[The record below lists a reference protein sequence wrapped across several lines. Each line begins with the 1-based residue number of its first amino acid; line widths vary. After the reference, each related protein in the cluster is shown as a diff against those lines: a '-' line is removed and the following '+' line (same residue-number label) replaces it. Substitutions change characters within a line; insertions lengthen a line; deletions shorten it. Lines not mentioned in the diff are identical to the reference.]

1 MLFLIYEFY
10 LMCYNN
16 DECMYDIK
24 IKKKIVLKFVG
35 FFVNFFGFKLS
46 FNKVVFMVVS
56 WLEGFFVC
64 VVIRYVFFFIVFWCM
79 IIKLLVGLLLR
90 YIIFCVLSM
99 IVGVKIWIINYSNLV
114 LYIYW
119 YVYRIF

>member
-99 IVGVKIWIINYSNLV
+99 IVGVKNMDNKV
-114 LYIYW
+114 
-119 YVYRIF
+119 